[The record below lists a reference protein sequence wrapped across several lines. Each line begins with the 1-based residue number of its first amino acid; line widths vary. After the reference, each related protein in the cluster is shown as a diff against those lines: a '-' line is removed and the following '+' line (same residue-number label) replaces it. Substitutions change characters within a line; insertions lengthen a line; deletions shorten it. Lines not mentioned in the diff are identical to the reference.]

1 MSESPA
7 PTGFPHP
14 SWSGVARL
22 LSLVGRSE
30 CPPRPADG
38 LLSTWHQASGT
49 SLPFAEW
56 CDPTT
61 RGLANA
67 LCGPA
72 TIRRVDA
79 AVVEFAQARAGAG
92 HSAEAL
98 ASDLVTLF
106 ELLGL
111 MPPDDVVDPASRDTG
126 SLDTGSLDPPSLD
139 PAPLGSAPLGSAP
152 PGSAPLDPVGLVA
165 RALAA
170 WASEQVAVVS
180 SASCVDP
187 VTGLVNGGFLR
198 ARLRELHAQ
207 CESLAIAPPVTF
219 GSLLVRLDLDSIPAA
234 ERISVRVAVGRA
246 LGLVFRA
253 GETVAALSP
262 TRLAAVMPAY
272 ALGRAES
279 DVLLALAQRPELVEV
294 PVMLDRLAF
303 EDDADGTWAA
313 LAGTRVDA

>member
-38 LLSTWHQASGT
+38 LLSTWHHASGT
-49 SLPFAEW
+49 SLRFAEW

-61 RGLANA
+61 RALASA
-67 LCGPA
+67 LCRPA

-79 AVVEFAQARAGAG
+79 AVVQFAQARAGAG

-98 ASDLVTLF
+98 ATDLVTLF
-106 ELLGL
+106 ELLGM
-111 MPPDDVVDPASRDTG
+111 MPPGGEVDGVDVGDGVEPA
-126 SLDTGSLDPPSLD
+126 
-139 PAPLGSAPLGSAP
+139 
-152 PGSAPLDPVGLVA
+152 LDPVGLVA
-165 RALAA
+165 RALAV
-170 WASEQVAVVS
+170 WAAEQVAVVS

-187 VTGLVNGGFLR
+187 VTGLVNGEFLR

-207 CESLAIAPPVTF
+207 CESLAIAPSVTF
-219 GSLLVRLDLDSIPAA
+219 GSLVVRLDLDAIPAA
-234 ERISVRVAVGRA
+234 DRMCARVAVGRA

-279 DVLLALAQRPELVEV
+279 DVMLALAQRPELVDV
-294 PVMLDRLAF
+294 PAALERLAF
-303 EDDADGTWAA
+303 ADHADGTWTA
-313 LAGTRVDA
+313 LVSTSVDA

>member
-38 LLSTWHQASGT
+38 LLSTWHHASGT
-49 SLPFAEW
+49 TLPFAEW

-67 LCGPA
+67 LCGSA

-111 MPPDDVVDPASRDTG
+111 MPPDDVVDPAPRDTG
-126 SLDTGSLDPPSLD
+126 SLDTGSLDPTTLD
-139 PAPLGSAPLGSAP
+139 PAPL
-152 PGSAPLDPVGLVA
+152 GSAPLDPVGLVA

-187 VTGLVNGGFLR
+187 VTGLVNGGFLQ

-207 CESLAIAPPVTF
+207 CESLAIAPSVTF

-279 DVLLALAQRPELVEV
+279 DVLLALAQRPELVDV
-294 PVMLDRLAF
+294 PVVLDRLAF

-313 LAGTRVDA
+313 LAGTRVGA